1 MPSECEDNSHAQRS
15 GQYRYIITHAS
26 LTYAAEGGTA
36 LALRASQPSCCTGGS
51 VHALMENGVCDSFVR
66 SVQRYTA
73 ERRHFESNE
82 LYMNVCTGER
92 GVGGWPPPRV

>member
-36 LALRASQPSCCTGGS
+36 IALRASQPSCCTGGS
-51 VHALMENGVCDSFVR
+51 VHLWRMEFVTHLF
-66 SVQRYTA
+66 VQYKDTLWSAGTSRA
-73 ERRHFESNE
+73 
-82 LYMNVCTGER
+82 MNST
-92 GVGGWPPPRV
+92 